1 MIIVIDIVMILRKMT
16 TIVYQPLQPIY
27 VSAIWPS
34 RLISGES
41 ETTYDRQEHDDEGRD
56 VDDDDNHNDDHD
68 DIIYLAHTYH
78 DGYDIIDCVW
88 VDLMMIQI

>member
-1 MIIVIDIVMILRKMT
+1 MILRKMT

-41 ETTYDRQEHDDEGRD
+41 ETTYDRQEHDDEGRN
-56 VDDDDNHNDDHD
+56 DDDDNHNDDHD
-68 DIIYLAHTYH
+68 DNIYLAYTYH
-78 DGYDIIDCVW
+78 AAMISLIVFG
-88 VDLMMIQI
+88 LMMIQI